1 MSEPSISLAVIQGKH
16 VLASV
21 SSIVGQPERVQAVG
35 QARYLLTDPD
45 GGAAPQNVTLK
56 RVGKDLH
63 LSLEDSGAESP
74 SLIIEDF
81 YEHPGEVV
89 GMSAD
94 GEVYPYVAVSGD
106 SNDEMALL
114 LDTLSSPHT
123 LGGDALSGFMADLSA
138 ANGFPW
144 KETLS
149 ALGAAAAVAWLW
161 PDKAGKSTP
170 PPPAPSLEAVHDD
183 HGDEVA
189 YVAPDSLTADSTP
202 TLSGRSVANGQ
213 VEIFAAGVS
222 LGMVPVDAAGQ
233 WSYTPSTALADGY
246 HLFSV
251 VAIDG
256 AGQRSVASATYG
268 VEIDATAPAQPII
281 QGLTDDAGS
290 LTGDIAH
297 GARTDD
303 TTPTLSG
310 SAEAGS
316 LLTVYQGSEAL
327 GSVRVGADGQWAFTV
342 PVHSEGEQRFSVT
355 ATDAAGNISV
365 ASEAYVVIIDTT
377 PPLAA
382 IDQVEDHAGTLM
394 GPVVNGGRTDD
405 PAPVLTGSSEAGAL
419 VTVYDNG
426 MLVGSV
432 MADDTGHWTFPMP
445 ARADGE
451 HLFTVTAT
459 DDVGNVGPAS
469 VAWSVDIDTSSPVAA
484 ITSVE
489 DDAGSST
496 GLIASGAR
504 TDDTTPTLTG
514 TATANALVTVFD
526 DGSVIGS
533 VAADA
538 SGLWRFAVP
547 TRADGAHAF
556 TVTATNDVGTTG
568 ALSTA
573 WIIEI
578 DASSPIASITSID
591 DDAGASMGPIASG
604 ARTDDTTP
612 TLNGTATANALVM
625 VYDNGSAIGSVAADA
640 SGIWSF
646 TAPGRMDGAHS
657 LTVTAT
663 NDVGT
668 TGATST
674 AWTIEIDTSS
684 PVAAITSVEDD
695 AGASMGPV
703 ASGARTDDT
712 TPTLNGT
719 ATANALVMV
728 YDNGSLIGSVAAD
741 AAGIWS
747 FTAPGRMDGAHS
759 LTVTATNDVGT
770 TGAVSAAWTVE
781 IDTSVPVAT
790 ITLVEDDAGAS
801 MGSVA
806 SGGRTDDTTPTLS
819 GTATANALVKV
830 YDNGSVIGSV
840 AADASGNWSFPVPT
854 RIDGAHAF
862 TVTATND
869 VGTTGA
875 VSAAWRVE
883 IDTSLPVAA
892 ITLVDDNA
900 GSSMGPITQGGRTD
914 DTTPTLSG
922 TATANALVKVYD
934 TGSVIG
940 SVAADASGKWSF
952 PVPTRTDG
960 AHAFTVT
967 ATNDVGTT
975 GALSAAWSVEIDTS
989 LPTATITLVDDNVG
1003 TSMGP
1008 VANGART
1015 DDTTPTL
1022 SGTATANAL
1031 VKVYD
1036 TGSVIGSIAA
1046 DASGKWSF
1054 PVPTRTDGA
1063 HAFTVT
1069 ATNDVGTTGAVSTA
1083 WRVEIDT
1090 SLPVAVITLVDDD
1103 AGTSMGSVA
1112 SGGRT
1117 DDTTPTLSGTATAN
1131 ALVKVYDNGGA
1142 IGSVTADASGKWSFP
1157 VPTRIDGAHAF
1168 TVTATN
1174 DVGTTGAVST
1184 AWRVEIDTSL
1194 PTATITLVDDN
1205 AGTSMGPVAH
1215 GARTDDTTP
1224 TLSGTA
1230 TANALVRV
1238 FDNGAEI
1245 GSVTADASG
1254 QWSFP
1259 VPTRTDGAHAFTVTA
1274 TNDVGTTGVVST
1286 VWRVEIDTSLPVAA
1300 ITLVDDDAGTSMG
1313 PINNNGRTDDTTPT
1327 LSGTATAN
1335 ALVKVYDNGSM
1346 IGSVVADASGYWS
1359 FTVPTRADGA
1369 HAFTVT
1375 ATNDVGT
1382 TGAVSTAWGVDI
1394 DTSLPVATIISV
1406 ADDAGTIT
1414 GPVANGAQTD
1424 DATPTLS
1431 GTSTQNALVKIYDN
1445 NLIIGSVQ
1453 ADSRGNWTY
1462 QVPTRLDGLH
1472 DFTVTATNEVG
1483 TTGAATQWVIDIDT
1497 QAPVARA
1504 ELISI
1509 GKDSGTRDD
1518 FITNDGSAG
1527 RLLQGR
1533 ITTGLAGNEKVQVSF
1548 DNGASWS
1555 DVNMTS
1561 ATTWSAID
1569 PLEYSTGW
1577 SVQMRVIDVA
1587 GNATTSSHAITLDT
1601 QAPGAPQA
1609 ILRHN
1614 DIIVVDIKGTGA
1626 QVGDVVK
1633 VVIGSE
1639 HVDHLLTQAD
1649 LDAGHVSVPIKAG
1662 HDIAEPY
1669 QAAIIDHA
1677 NNASEFTLRTPD
1689 VLVND
1694 FNHLTPVRGVGSGTT
1709 LDLGGFDV
1717 VVVSSDIDNG
1727 IIAPGQ
1733 PIAGG
1738 VRPTSNVLNLLSGVN
1753 QPTVFTLHDDRQ
1765 ASYIK
1770 FSYNDL
1776 ESQLI
1781 LRFYNLDGDLV
1792 HTSSPPRQGDSV
1804 TFTYELQLPL
1814 GVVFHSMEMVWGS
1827 GDSMALDN
1835 FVFGFRNDDITS
1847 SLVPT
1852 DQQLSKGT
1860 GLLVGSA
1867 EDDIF
1872 RLTNVDDLDTVTRI
1886 AGNGGKD
1893 MLVLEG
1899 GAQVLNFTGLAEKF
1913 ESIEIIDITGTGDNT
1928 LNLSVGDVLAQGQVD
1943 LFHSSGNA
1951 QMMVKGDTGDV
1962 VSISDLL
1969 PDGSDIGNWQMAGNV
1984 TLEGV
1989 PYSVYQ
1995 HTNVNAEILVQQGVM
2010 TYLDNN

>member
-327 GSVRVGADGQWAFTV
+327 GSVRVGADGQWTFTV

-451 HLFTVTAT
+451 HLYTVTAT

-489 DDAGSST
+489 DDAGSSM

-790 ITLVEDDAGAS
+790 ITLVEDDAGTS

-840 AADASGNWSFPVPT
+840 AADTSGNWSFPVPT

-875 VSAAWRVE
+875 VSTAWRVE

-900 GSSMGPITQGGRTD
+900 GTSMGPITQGGRTD

-934 TGSVIG
+934 NGSVIG

-960 AHAFTVT
+960 AHSFTVT

-975 GALSAAWSVEIDTS
+975 GALSTAWRVEIDTS

-1046 DASGKWSF
+1046 DASGTWSFPVPTRTDGAHAFTVTATNDVGTTSAVSAAWRVEIDTSLPVAAITLVDDNAGSSMGPITQGGRTDDTTPTLSGTATANALVKVYDNGSVIGSIAADASGTWSFPVPTRTNGAHAFTVTATNDVGTTGAVSAAWRVEIDTSLPVAVITLVDDNAGTSMGPITQGGRTDDTTPTLSGTATANALVRVYDNGGAIGSVTADASGKWSFLVPTRTDGAHAFTVTATNDVGTTGAVSTAWRVEIDTSLPTATITLVDDNVGTSMGPVANGARTDDTTPTLSGTATANALVKVYDNGSVIGSVAADASGKWSF

-1090 SLPVAVITLVDDD
+1090 SLPVA
-1103 AGTSMGSVA
+1103 
-1112 SGGRT
+1112 
-1117 DDTTPTLSGTATAN
+1117 
-1131 ALVKVYDNGGA
+1131 
-1142 IGSVTADASGKWSFP
+1142 
-1157 VPTRIDGAHAF
+1157 
-1168 TVTATN
+1168 
-1174 DVGTTGAVST
+1174 
-1184 AWRVEIDTSL
+1184 
-1194 PTATITLVDDN
+1194 
-1205 AGTSMGPVAH
+1205 
-1215 GARTDDTTP
+1215 
-1224 TLSGTA
+1224 
-1230 TANALVRV
+1230 
-1238 FDNGAEI
+1238 
-1245 GSVTADASG
+1245 
-1254 QWSFP
+1254 
-1259 VPTRTDGAHAFTVTA
+1259 
-1274 TNDVGTTGVVST
+1274 
-1286 VWRVEIDTSLPVAA
+1286 A

-1327 LSGTATAN
+1327 LTGTATAN
-1335 ALVKVYDNGSM
+1335 ALVKVYDNGSV
-1346 IGSVVADASGYWS
+1346 IGSIAADASGTWS
-1359 FTVPTRADGA
+1359 FPVPTRTDGA
-1369 HAFTVT
+1369 HSFTVT

-1382 TGAVSTAWGVDI
+1382 TGAVSTAWAIGI
-1394 DTSLPVATIISV
+1394 DTSLPVAAITLV
-1406 ADDAGTIT
+1406 DDNAGTLLGPIT
-1414 GPVANGAQTD
+1414 QGGRTD
-1424 DATPTLS
+1424 DTTPTLS
-1431 GTSTQNALVKIYDN
+1431 GTATANALVTVYDN
-1445 NLIIGSVQ
+1445 GAVIGSVN
-1453 ADSRGNWTY
+1453 ADNSGNWTY
-1462 QVPTRLDGLH
+1462 PVPARVDGVH
-1472 DFTVTATNEVG
+1472 SFTVTATNDVG
-1483 TTGAATQWVIDIDT
+1483 TTGPAGAAWAVEIDT
-1497 QAPVARA
+1497 SLPGVPVIVSIVDDIGGVTGNVPRSAVTDDTEPTATGTADAHSLVTLFDGVHLLGSVQADARGDWTFALPELLAGRHDLTAVARNDVGV
-1504 ELISI
+1504 S
-1509 GKDSGTRDD
+1509 SGPSASFD
-1518 FITNDGSAG
+1518 FKVGSTWDFNDGTLQGWSLEGRYGSDPTWTSIQSDGRGG
-1527 RLLQGR
+1527 RL
-1533 ITTGLAGNEKVQVSF
+1533 I
-1548 DNGASWS
+1548 
-1555 DVNMTS
+1555 S
-1561 ATTWSAID
+1561 ATTGNAGNWSGTVMSID
-1569 PLEYSTGW
+1569 
-1577 SVQMRVIDVA
+1577 VQMEA
-1587 GNATTSSHAITLDT
+1587 G
-1601 QAPGAPQA
+1601 
-1609 ILRHN
+1609 
-1614 DIIVVDIKGTGA
+1614 V
-1626 QVGDVVK
+1626 
-1633 VVIGSE
+1633 
-1639 HVDHLLTQAD
+1639 
-1649 LDAGHVSVPIKAG
+1649 
-1662 HDIAEPY
+1662 
-1669 QAAIIDHA
+1669 
-1677 NNASEFTLRTPD
+1677 
-1689 VLVND
+1689 
-1694 FNHLTPVRGVGSGTT
+1694 
-1709 LDLGGFDV
+1709 
-1717 VVVSSDIDNG
+1717 
-1727 IIAPGQ
+1727 
-1733 PIAGG
+1733 
-1738 VRPTSNVLNLLSGVN
+1738 
-1753 QPTVFTLHDDRQ
+1753 
-1765 ASYIK
+1765 
-1770 FSYNDL
+1770 
-1776 ESQLI
+1776 
-1781 LRFYNLDGDLV
+1781 
-1792 HTSSPPRQGDSV
+1792 
-1804 TFTYELQLPL
+1804 TYELSFLTGRVANYTHPTLADLHMQ
-1814 GVVFHSMEMVWGS
+1814 VDGS
-1827 GDSMALDN
+1827 PIGTSVRAGPGEHRFASDYTATATGTVTLTIYNSQVSGTGNDFWLDN
-1835 FVFGFRNDDITS
+1835 LAMARIDATGPAPIITRSLDVS
-1847 SLVPT
+1847 SLDELPALT
-1852 DQQLSKGT
+1852 PLLASTEAIADLTGAGEHLLQLS
-1860 GLLVGSA
+1860 LA
-1867 EDDIF
+1867 DI
-1872 RLTNVDDLDTVTRI
+1872 
-1886 AGNGGKD
+1886 
-1893 MLVLEG
+1893 
-1899 GAQVLNFTGLAEKF
+1899 
-1913 ESIEIIDITGTGDNT
+1913 
-1928 LNLSVGDVLAQGQVD
+1928 LAQGESD
-1943 LFHSSGNA
+1943 LFFDSEHDA
-1951 QMMVKGDTGDV
+1951 RQMLVKGEAGDRVELSGLLGDSDVSAGEWAAQGDV
-1962 VSISDLL
+1962 TV
-1969 PDGSDIGNWQMAGNV
+1969 AGV
-1984 TLEGV
+1984 VYT
-1989 PYSVYQ
+1989 VYQ
-1995 HTNVNAEILVQQGVM
+1995 HSSLQGELLVQEGLITQLV
-2010 TYLDNN
+2010 